1 MELSDYIRILRKNW
15 IVIVAII
22 LLALGASAVYSLART
37 PLYQSSSDIMV
48 STQSGSSSAE
58 LTQSNTYTQARVN
71 SWVELASSPK
81 VLDPVIH
88 ELGLAQTAAQLADDV
103 AVSSPLN
110 TTVVTTTVTNA
121 DPNLAADI
129 ANAVADSLATAI
141 DEVETLPDAPS
152 PVKVTP
158 ISAALP
164 AEAPASP
171 NVPLNLALGAL
182 IGLALGIG
190 VAVLRTVLDTRI
202 RSTRD
207 IEALTERPVI
217 GAIPHDPKA
226 EARPIILQADPQNPA
241 ARPSALFAR
250 TCSSSISKAGA
261 ASSSLPA
268 CRARASR
275 PRRSTSPSPSQTPG
289 SASY

>member
-129 ANAVADSLATAI
+129 A
-141 DEVETLPDAPS
+141 
-152 PVKVTP
+152 
-158 ISAALP
+158 
-164 AEAPASP
+164 
-171 NVPLNLALGAL
+171 
-182 IGLALGIG
+182 
-190 VAVLRTVLDTRI
+190 
-202 RSTRD
+202 
-207 IEALTERPVI
+207 
-217 GAIPHDPKA
+217 
-226 EARPIILQADPQNPA
+226 
-241 ARPSALFAR
+241 
-250 TCSSSISKAGA
+250 
-261 ASSSLPA
+261 
-268 CRARASR
+268 
-275 PRRSTSPSPSQTPG
+275 
-289 SASY
+289 